1 MSRVV
6 RMPRSTAGRRRL
18 TRSATALLLAS
29 AGTVAL
35 AGSSAAVTTGPVPL
49 VDCVTH
55 DGVTKTDVAFFGYSN
70 TGGQTQIAVG
80 PTNQLVPV
88 LQSQGQPTV
97 FNTGAYPRVLS
108 VRWDPVL
115 SATVAWVLNGA
126 TPAVA
131 SDTSSPTCTS
141 GVTAPAS
148 AISAT
153 SAVLNGAVV
162 PDGTPTTF
170 GFEYGTSPSFGHST
184 PAQAAT
190 GPQPSEVH
198 ATVSGLTPA
207 TTYYFRLDAT
217 TSIGTTYGAQQTFTT
232 PASPLTIKTATLPNG
247 RVGHA
252 YLTHLTHSGGTGPYT
267 WTIVRGSLP
276 AGLVLD
282 HTTGAVH
289 GLPAKAGTAKL
300 LVTLVDSAKPGV
312 QVAVRELTITILK

>member
-18 TRSATALLLAS
+18 IRSATALLLAS

-49 VDCVTH
+49 VDCITH
-55 DGVTKTDVAFFGYSN
+55 DSVTKTDVAFFGYSN
-70 TGGQTQIAVG
+70 TDVPTQVAFG
-80 PTNQLVPV
+80 DTNQIVPGI
-88 LQSQGQPTV
+88 QFQGQPTV
-97 FNTGAYPRVLS
+97 FNVGAYPRVLS
-108 VRWDPVL
+108 VRWHPAIFA
-115 SATVAWVLNGA
+115 SIAWELNGA
-126 TPAVA
+126 AAIA
-131 SDTSSPTCTS
+131 SDTSPTCTS

-162 PDGTPTTF
+162 PDGTPTTSS
-170 GFEYGTSPSFGHST
+170 FEYGTSPSFGHST

-217 TSIGTTYGAQQTFTT
+217 TSIGTTYGAQQSFTT

-289 GLPAKAGTAKL
+289 GLPTKAGTAKL